1 MTLDSLALY
10 LVSLATMGGIYAVLT
25 LGLNI
30 QWGMTGLMNAGVA
43 GFVAIGAYTTAI
55 LTTGPSA
62 SHLGGLGWPVW
73 AGILAAG
80 GVSALL
86 ALPIAIVS
94 MRLRSDYL
102 AMATLGIAEILRL
115 VVRNEDW
122 MTGGPRG
129 IAGLPKPFEDLGTP
143 MSHLAF
149 LGLVVGVIAL
159 LYWFAERAHRS
170 PWGRVQRAIRENEV
184 AAAAA
189 GKNVEAFRLQ
199 SFVFGAFAM
208 GLGGALLAHNIK
220 FIGPEAVEPLIATF
234 LVWVMLIAGGSGNN
248 RGAILGAFA
257 IWTLWAAT
265 EIMTAQL
272 PPELGGRAAYVR
284 VFLIGL
290 ALQLILLYRPQGLIG
305 ERPPKP
311 LGQID

>member
-1 MTLDSLALY
+1 MDSLGLY
-10 LVSLATMGGIYAVLT
+10 LISLLTMGGIYAVLA

-55 LTTGPSA
+55 LTTAPSGM
-62 SHLGGLGWPVW
+62 HLGGFGWPVW
-73 AGILAAG
+73 AGMLAATLASG
-80 GVSALL
+80 LL
-86 ALPIAIVS
+86 ALPIALICI
-94 MRLRSDYL
+94 RLRSDYL

-115 VVRNEDW
+115 VVRNEEW
-122 MTGGPRG
+122 ATGGPRG
-129 IAGLPKPFEDLGTP
+129 VAGLPKPFTDLAAP
-143 MSHLAF
+143 YDQLAY
-149 LGLVVGVIAL
+149 LGMVLALIAL
-159 LYWFAERAHRS
+159 VYWLAERAYRA

-199 SFVFGAFAM
+199 SFVLGAMVM
-208 GLGGALLAHNIK
+208 GLGGSLLAHNIR

-257 IWTLWAAT
+257 IWSLWAVT
-265 EIMTAQL
+265 EIATAQL

-305 ERPPKP
+305 EKPPRP
-311 LGQID
+311 LSRID